1 MQSSI
6 SPRKINTT
14 ETSLVSSC
22 TETEDKDNILTQ
34 LWAVEEGRDTLH
46 TQQGELLNLFLIAQE
61 EGRPENNAASL
72 KILEENGSQSR
83 VLYPVYIYI

>member
-1 MQSSI
+1 M
-6 SPRKINTT
+6 
-14 ETSLVSSC
+14 L
-22 TETEDKDNILTQ
+22 ETENKDNIQTQ

-61 EGRPENNAASL
+61 EGGLENNAASL

-83 VLYPVYIYI
+83 VLYPVYI

>member
-1 MQSSI
+1 M
-6 SPRKINTT
+6 
-14 ETSLVSSC
+14 
-22 TETEDKDNILTQ
+22 
-34 LWAVEEGRDTLH
+34 EEGRDTLH

-83 VLYPVYIYI
+83 VLYPVYI

>member
-1 MQSSI
+1 M
-6 SPRKINTT
+6 
-14 ETSLVSSC
+14 L
-22 TETEDKDNILTQ
+22 ETENKDNILTQ

-61 EGRPENNAASL
+61 EGRLENNAASL

-83 VLYPVYIYI
+83 VLYPVYI